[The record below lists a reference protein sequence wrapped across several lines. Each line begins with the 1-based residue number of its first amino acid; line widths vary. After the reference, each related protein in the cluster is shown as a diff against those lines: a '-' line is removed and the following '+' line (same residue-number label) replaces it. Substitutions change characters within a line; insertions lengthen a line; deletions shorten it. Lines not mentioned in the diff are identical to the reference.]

1 MVSFKEKGN
10 DIFSKHASN
19 DGHDVSPRIG
29 HEYQAEIPSVLK
41 KSEQDSF
48 QMNPADSE
56 AVHDKSLSFEII
68 LEDNEHEEM
77 GYHEDS
83 ENHKLALDRS
93 SSTWNDAD
101 TKSFILG
108 LFIFGK
114 NFIQIERFL
123 ENKGMGEILSFYYGM
138 FYRTDGYRRWSECRK
153 LKGRKCM
160 IGDKLFTELRQHELL
175 SRLNPH
181 VSEESQD
188 TMLQVSKSYAEGR
201 TSLEEYISSL
211 KSAVGLRVLVEAV
224 GIGNEKGDLTRFGME
239 PGKKNR
245 ALPAQTCKDLSSLGP
260 NEIIQSLTGGFRL
273 SKTKSNDLFWEAVWP
288 RLLARGWHSEQPK
301 NRGYLTSKDYLVFL
315 IPGIDKFS
323 RRKLVKGDHY
333 FDSVH
338 DVLSKVV
345 AEPNILVLKEEEK
358 AKVASCNEDKPVKG
372 SNEDDLSVDHRQR
385 YLKPRC
391 STYSK
396 DHTKFMVPDTSLVH
410 QGKPIDLR
418 ELKSVPVNSAP
429 RVELDP
435 AGKKYKGYKYT
446 RKVKHKK
453 DMSESIKQNLT
464 KLTAIDTNRLSDGK
478 LLKLK
483 VKLKRPPVKSEDAST
498 MTNGLLRESNQG
510 SPTDYSPSMAE
521 ANMLIYGK
529 RKINK
534 TDCLMGVSNSGAT
547 SKKGACDNLV
557 NDANNMLQSQ
567 KNQNTSVF
575 DNIPLD
581 KIIKHQFNR
590 KVRSGDSNHAAVPI
604 KRRRL
609 TACVKAEK
617 SRIIE
622 KISGGLGS
630 EKTGFS
636 LSSSFPDANKNL
648 CEPVGLQQNESSTA
662 SSVDRSVEENT
673 EKNILYESNQCGS
686 VSCVKVEKCESFTFN
701 IPQVPSNSENNKT
714 LAMAAEGEQ
723 DLKAKGPCLT
733 SSTHKVVEELL
744 RTPCHVDSLEQHP
757 DIKPRRQ
764 STRTRPLTVRAL
776 ECIANE
782 FLNAQKRQKK
792 KDGQLHKDPFNPCRK
807 ARTRGKTMM
816 SRNCLD
822 NGNAVLV
829 QEEKHLNGDGS
840 VS

>member
-1 MVSFKEKGN
+1 MVSVRENGN
-10 DIFSKHASN
+10 NIFPEHASN
-19 DGHDVSPRIG
+19 EGQVVSPRIG

-41 KSEQDSF
+41 KSEQLSF

-56 AVHDKSLSFEII
+56 AVRDKSLSFAIG
-68 LEDNEHEEM
+68 LEDSEPEEL
-77 GYHEDS
+77 GYHEDSDSGQLGKS
-83 ENHKLALDRS
+83 ENHKLALALGRS
-93 SSTWNDAD
+93 SSTWSDAD

-114 NFIQIERFL
+114 NFIQIKRFL

-138 FYRTDGYRRWSECRK
+138 FYKTDGYRRWSECRK

-160 IGDKLFTELRQHELL
+160 IGEKLFTGLRQHELL

-181 VSEESQD
+181 VFEESQD

-211 KSAVGLRVLVEAV
+211 KSAVGLHVLVEAV
-224 GIGNEKGDLTRFGME
+224 GIGKEKGDLTRFGME
-239 PGKKNR
+239 PKKKNP

-260 NEIIQSLTGGFRL
+260 SDIVQSLTGGFRL

-315 IPGIDKFS
+315 IPGVDKFS

-333 FDSVH
+333 FDSVR

-345 AEPNILVLKEEEK
+345 AEPNILVLKEEEEEEEQ
-358 AKVASCNEDKPVKG
+358 ARVGSCNEDKPVKG
-372 SNEDDLSVDHRQR
+372 SNEDDLSDDHRQC
-385 YLKPRC
+385 YLKPGC
-391 STYSK
+391 STYNK
-396 DHTKFMVPDTSLVH
+396 DHTKFMVVDTSMVH
-410 QGKPIDLR
+410 RGNPSDLR

-429 RVELDP
+429 KVEVDV
-435 AGKKYKGYKYT
+435 ASKKYKGHKYM
-446 RKVKHKK
+446 RKVKHNKE
-453 DMSESIKQNLT
+453 MSESIEQNLT

-483 VKLKRPPVKSEDAST
+483 VKLKYPSVELEDAST
-498 MTNGLLRESNQG
+498 VTNGLLRERNHG
-510 SPTDYSPSMAE
+510 SSTDYLLRMAE
-521 ANMLIYGK
+521 AKMLICDK
-529 RKINK
+529 RKISK
-534 TDCLMGVSNSGAT
+534 INSGAT
-547 SKKGACDNLV
+547 SKKDACDNLV
-557 NDANNMLQSQ
+557 NDANKMLQSQ
-567 KNQNTSVF
+567 KNQQTCVF
-575 DNIPLD
+575 DDNPLN

-609 TACVKAEK
+609 TACVNAEK
-617 SRIIE
+617 SRIIGNS
-622 KISGGLGS
+622 SGGLGS
-630 EKTGFS
+630 EKTG
-636 LSSSFPDANKNL
+636 LPRSSSFPDANKNVW
-648 CEPVGLQQNESSTA
+648 EPVGLQENGSSTA
-662 SSVDRSVEENT
+662 ASADQSVEENT
-673 EKNILYESNQCGS
+673 
-686 VSCVKVEKCESFTFN
+686 EKCESFTFN
-701 IPQVPSNSENNKT
+701 IPQVPSNSENNKS
-714 LAMAAEGEQ
+714 EQ
-723 DLKAKGPCLT
+723 GLT
-733 SSTHKVVEELL
+733 FSTHKVVEKPL

-782 FLNAQKRQKK
+782 FLHVQKRQKK
-792 KDGQLHKDPFNPCRK
+792 KNSQIHQEPFNPCRK
-807 ARTRGKTMM
+807 AHTRGKTML
-816 SRNCLD
+816 LD
-822 NGNAVLV
+822 NENAVLV
-829 QEEKHLNGDGS
+829 QEVKHLNGDSS